1 VWKLEKLHTSY
12 LSFICAEQTVWV
24 KPYFGDDSNIKKTL
38 KPLPETSGH
47 LSRCQNACF
56 MRWCF
61 KCLSTI
67 TILKV
72 MEEGRVSIGI
82 FHTCYFSLDVRR
94 TECAGQTICSV
105 MVPASRKN
113 RKTIAGKT
121 LRTSD
126 HPSPC
131 QKTCFR
137 RWCFKCF
144 SITKS
149 EGKERGEYRSI
160 SNQLNTLWCA

>member
-1 VWKLEKLHTSY
+1 MCVDHSVWDWIQWHQQEWEKTVWKLETLHTSY

-61 KCLSTI
+61 KCLS

-131 QKTCFR
+131 QNAPLCVD
-137 RWCFKCF
+137 
-144 SITKS
+144 
-149 EGKERGEYRSI
+149 
-160 SNQLNTLWCA
+160 A